1 MRLHR
6 LHLVNFRQHRDTDLE
21 FGTGLTGIIGHN
33 GAGKSTL
40 LEAIAWAIYGMDA
53 ARGTRDSI
61 RWRRAKPRSEVRVD
75 LEFGLGPHEYRVVRT
90 LYGAELF
97 LDGAA
102 QPMTTSL
109 AEVTDRLTRAL
120 GMSRDEFFNTYF
132 TGQKELAVMAAMKP
146 TERGQFLSKL
156 LGYDKLRLAQE
167 RVRTRRAALKG
178 ELGAVEQ
185 GRPDPAALRAARE
198 RAAAQR
204 AEAERQQGLA
214 AAALA
219 DAQAARDR
227 HAPAFRAL
235 AETRDR
241 HLALASERRLTE
253 ERVRQA
259 VEVATRLSSE
269 HAAAAAAQAELGALR
284 GQLEPYA
291 PLKAELARL
300 EELAR
305 DAAQRQTLE
314 ARLAEVTRQ
323 RAEVDRRLALARA
336 AAGEVLGLAQRL
348 DADKQQQDAVEREY
362 EERQNAWVRE
372 RAEAE
377 SKRQG
382 LLDQYRDLETQK
394 KRIIEAGP
402 DGACPTCGRPLGSEY
417 ASVLELLASQL
428 DEVKLN
434 GQYFRARLEQLAP
447 APPELAAADERR
459 RAAREAV
466 ERDAQALAVATSSAQ
481 EAVDL
486 EKQLGRHDERARDLT
501 QKMMRLQAGYD
512 AGRHEEVR
520 RLVSNFEPLAA
531 RAERLG
537 AASERAPQLAAE
549 LEAADA
555 RRAAQVEAL
564 AGVERELA
572 GLRFTEDTFQAAALE
587 MQRLDELLHRA
598 ELDQTMARAEL
609 GAATERLRG
618 AERAEE
624 EAAARAAQAARL
636 QADLRLHNELDRAL
650 GDLRTELNQEMRPDL
665 ADLAGA
671 FLGALTDGRYDELD
685 LDEDYRPTVAEHGEP
700 SPVMSGGEEDLTNL
714 ALRLGVSQMIAE
726 RSGQPLSILVLD
738 EIFGSLDEAHRTQVV
753 DQLRR
758 LESRFPQ
765 VVLIT
770 HIESVRES
778 VDRVLRVRYD
788 EATGASVVEEE
799 RGSLAA
805 LRDGG
810 GGNADVAA

>member
-53 ARGTRDSI
+53 ARGTRESI
-61 RWRRAKPRSEVRVD
+61 RWRRAKPRSEVKVE

-97 LDGAA
+97 LDGATQA
-102 QPMTTSL
+102 TTTSL
-109 AEVTDRLTRAL
+109 AEVTDRLTRVL

-146 TERGQFLSKL
+146 TERGQFLSRL

-167 RVRTRRAALKG
+167 RVRARRAMLKG
-178 ELGAVEQ
+178 ELAALEQ

-198 RAAAQR
+198 QAAAQR
-204 AEAERQQGLA
+204 EAAERQLA
-214 AAALA
+214 ERAAALA
-219 DAQAARDR
+219 DAQAARDK
-227 HAPAFRAL
+227 HSPAFRAL

-241 HLALASERRLTE
+241 HVALVAERRLVE

-259 VEVATRLSSE
+259 VELATRLAAE
-269 HAAAAAAQAELGALR
+269 HAAAAAAAAELGALR
-284 GQLEPYA
+284 KELEPYA
-291 PLKAELARL
+291 ALRAELVRL

-323 RAEVDRRLALARA
+323 HAEVDRRLALARA
-336 AAGEVLGLAQRL
+336 AAGEVLSLAQRL
-348 DADKQQQDAVEREY
+348 DADKQRQDAVEREY

-372 RAEAE
+372 RADAE

-394 KRIIEAGP
+394 RRIIEAGP
-402 DGACPTCGRPLGSEY
+402 EGACPTCGRPLGSEY
-417 ASVLELLASQL
+417 ASVLELLTSQL
-428 DEVKLN
+428 DEVKMN
-434 GQYFRARLEQLAP
+434 GQYFRSRLEQLA
-447 APPELAAADERR
+447 AVPPELTALDERR
-459 RAAREAV
+459 RAEREAV
-466 ERDAQALAVATSSAQ
+466 ERDAQALAVATSSAE
-481 EAVDL
+481 EAVEL
-486 EKQLGRHDERARDLT
+486 EKQVARHEERARDLT
-501 QKMMRLQAGYD
+501 EKMLRLRPGYE
-512 AGRHEEVR
+512 AERHAEVR
-520 RLVSNFEPLAA
+520 QRVGGLEPAAA

-537 AASERAPQLAAE
+537 AASERAPQVAAE
-549 LEAADA
+549 LAAA
-555 RRAAQVEAL
+555 ESRRAEQVEVL
-564 AGVERELA
+564 AGVERDLA
-572 GLRFTEDTFQAAALE
+572 ALRFTEDAFQAAALE
-587 MQRLDELLHRA
+587 MQRLDETSRRVERDHTFAQA
-598 ELDQTMARAEL
+598 EARA
-609 GAATERLRG
+609 AADHLRA

-624 EAAARAAQAARL
+624 EARSRASHAAKL
-636 QADLRLHNELDRAL
+636 QAELRLHNELDRAL
-650 GDLRTELNQEMRPDL
+650 GDLRTELNQEMRPEL
-665 ADLAGA
+665 AELAGG
-671 FLGALTDGRYDELD
+671 FLRALTEGRYDELD
-685 LDEDYRPTVAEHGEP
+685 LDEEYRPTVIEHGDP

-714 ALRLGVSQMIAE
+714 ALRLGVSEMIAE

-738 EIFGSLDEAHRTQVV
+738 EIFGSLDEAHRAQVV
-753 DQLRR
+753 EQLRA

-770 HIESVRES
+770 HVEGVRES
-778 VDRVLRVRYD
+778 VDRVLRVRFD
-788 EATGASVVEEE
+788 EASGAAVVEEE
-799 RGSLAA
+799 RGGGAPDGLS
-805 LRDGG
+805 GG
-810 GGNADVAA
+810 GDADVAA